1 MKTIKEL
8 KRGELFTKKDIQYP
22 TSKQV
27 WMRGDYIRELKK
39 YELISYDDMNRF
51 TYLAGNKPAFTDFIF

>member
-8 KRGELFTKKDIQYP
+8 KRGEWFTKKDIAYP

-27 WMRGDYIRELKK
+27 WIRGDYIRELKK
-39 YELISYDDMNRF
+39 YECISYDDMNRF
-51 TYLAGNKPAFTDFIF
+51 TYIAGNKPAYVDFIF